1 MRASGQNSDTGILMF
16 NSKSIERNACMQPAS
31 KYQKERIGKRE
42 AKIFL
47 ATPRLGPHFT
57 HHDKALPATKKEL
70 IQQQKNLCSNAE
82 ETQTLRTDKSNGWHG
97 YDPMDQQNR
106 HKKELFLKYYLG

>member
-1 MRASGQNSDTGILMF
+1 MHASW
-16 NSKSIERNACMQPAS
+16 QPAS
-31 KYQKERIGKRE
+31 KYQKERTGKRE

-82 ETQTLRTDKSNGWHG
+82 ETQTLLTDKSNELHG
-97 YDPMDQQNR
+97 YDPMNPQNT
-106 HKKELFLKYYLG
+106 HKTRIIFEILFGLESHEVKM